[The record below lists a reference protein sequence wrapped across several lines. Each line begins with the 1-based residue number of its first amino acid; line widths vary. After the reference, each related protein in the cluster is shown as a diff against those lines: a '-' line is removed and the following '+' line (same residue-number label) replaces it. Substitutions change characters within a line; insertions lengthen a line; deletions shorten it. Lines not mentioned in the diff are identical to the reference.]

1 MEPMDALKK
10 PGIMAKLRNSKG
22 FSLIEM
28 AIVLVIIGIIVA
40 AIIKGQDLMFNSR
53 AKQLVSTANSWKI
66 AAFAYMDRNGNFP
79 GDSGKNGVIGDTG
92 ELADTVTAVAEIAS
106 TLSNAPANPVM
117 IGGQSYWF
125 YFGNV
130 VASVGTR
137 NVIVICPSVDCK
149 TALAPDDVE
158 MFKALD
164 TAIDGSADAGV
175 GQLRGIKFAGAH
187 LLATQLSAATGGRAN
202 NVAVLFANDV
212 EDVTSTGAATGK
224 PWTVLTPFQYGAVW
238 AFDKQF

>member
-79 GDSGKNGVIGDTG
+79 GDSAKNGVVGDT
-92 ELADTVTAVAEIAS
+92 EVAATVTAVAEIAS
-106 TLSNAPANPVM
+106 TLSNAPANPVL

-130 VASVGTR
+130 DATVGTR
-137 NVIVICPSVDCK
+137 NVIVICPSVDCV
-149 TALAPDDVE
+149 TTLAPDDVE

-164 TAIDGSADAGV
+164 TAIDGSADGGV
-175 GQLRGIKFAGAH
+175 GQLRSITGVTVAALAAASGA
-187 LLATQLSAATGGRAN
+187 RAN
-202 NVAVLFANDV
+202 AVAVSPVIAN
-212 EDVTSTGAATGK
+212 VTANGSTL
-224 PWTVLTPFQYGAVW
+224 PWTAGTDVGAIW
-238 AFDKQF
+238 TFDKQY

>member
-1 MEPMDALKK
+1 MEPMNSLKK
-10 PGIMAKLRNSKG
+10 TGIMAQLRNSKG

-79 GDSGKNGVIGDTG
+79 GDSGKDGTIGSG
-92 ELADTVTAVAEIAS
+92 PAATAGAEITSSGTAISEIAS
-106 TLSNAPANPVM
+106 TLSNAPANPVL

-125 YFGNV
+125 YLGYVN
-130 VASVGTR
+130 GTAGPR
-137 NVIVICPSVDCK
+137 NVMVVCPSVDCQ
-149 TALAPDDVE
+149 TALSPDAVE

-164 TAIDGSADAGV
+164 TSIDGSADAGV
-175 GQLRGIKFAGAH
+175 GQMRALT
-187 LLATQLSAATGGRAN
+187 ATPTPTTIPTGGTATGGRAN
-202 NVAVLFANDV
+202 GLVVNPGIVSATADGVA
-212 EDVTSTGAATGK
+212 TPWATDH
-224 PWTVLTPFQYGAVW
+224 YGALW
-238 AFDKQF
+238 TFDKQF